1 MDLKKDKKIKAKPII
16 LSGAAIVDDK
26 NRVLVLWKKKR
37 QHYEFPGGKVE
48 EGEDLT
54 DAAKREVK
62 EELGVEVE
70 LKKYLG
76 FEEFIIDGQ
85 AYKSHKFLG
94 KIIKGVPR
102 LAEPDKFSCLF
113 WLPIQEYQ
121 KYSCAP
127 NLHAFCQKVLN
138 KKIKLWEK

>member
-76 FEEFIIDGQ
+76 FEEFAIGDKI
-85 AYKSHKFLG
+85 YKSHKFLG
-94 KIIKGVPR
+94 KIIKGVPC
-102 LAEPDKFSCLF
+102 LAEPDKFSRLF

-127 NLHAFCQKVLN
+127 NLRAFCQKILN